1 MDDVTT
7 IIDTYLEAYSEV
19 DPERRLKLVELA
31 WDPDGQLV
39 DPPLAAAGHT
49 AISEQADAVKTHFPG
64 HSFRRTTGIDA
75 HHEFVRFGWELVGP
89 DGAVAI
95 AGYDVGELA
104 ADGRL
109 RRITGFFGDPPAL
122 EEQ

>member
-1 MDDVTT
+1 MEDVTM

-19 DPERRLKLVELA
+19 DSDRRQKLVELA
-31 WDPDGQLV
+31 WDPTGRLV
-39 DPPLAAAGHT
+39 DPPLAAQGHD
-49 AISEQADAVKTHFPG
+49 AISEQAVAVKTHFPG

-89 DGAVAI
+89 DGAIAI

-104 ADGRL
+104 EDGRL